1 MSKTGEEHQQL
12 MEADYAN
19 NPEYWNSIRAFANG
33 DVMYLPVAY
42 VSSAGINVI
51 DNISNLADMVL
62 AHFAE

>member
-1 MSKTGEEHQQL
+1 

-33 DVMYLPVAY
+33 DVMYLPVTY

-51 DNISNLADMVL
+51 DNISNLADLVL